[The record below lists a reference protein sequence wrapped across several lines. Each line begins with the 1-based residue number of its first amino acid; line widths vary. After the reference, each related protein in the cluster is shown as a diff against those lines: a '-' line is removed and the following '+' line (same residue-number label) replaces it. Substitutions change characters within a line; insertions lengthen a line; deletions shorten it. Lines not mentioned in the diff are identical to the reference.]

1 MRQDIEASVIG
12 GLLIGGL
19 TPTAS
24 DVLATLEPEA
34 FSIPLYRKAFE
45 VIRKQARN
53 RNLIDALMVAEACG
67 DEHFTSILMTSK
79 NCPSAANLKGYAGM
93 VADNYHRRL
102 VLEIMDEMREPIQSG
117 TIDASSQAMDEL
129 VKRLSAIR
137 KPRDE
142 VKPVRLGE
150 IITDYT
156 DTLDRR
162 LRNGEESD
170 TLKTGIEELDAITG
184 GMNAEDLVII
194 AARPGMGKTE
204 LALKIA
210 EGVASRVIPGSDVRR
225 GVLIFSMEMSAL
237 QIAERSIANAGR
249 MSVSVLRNPAA
260 MDDEGWARVANGMS
274 QLADLD
280 VWVVDA
286 SRLSV
291 EEIRS
296 IAERHKQENPN
307 LSLIMADYLGLI
319 EKPKADRND
328 LAIAHISGSL
338 KAMAKDLKTPV
349 ISLSQLSR
357 DVEKRPNKRPT
368 NADLRDSGSIEQDA
382 DSIIMLY
389 REEGFEIVLKDDEK
403 PKQDPATNAE
413 FARRR
418 IERKRQR
425 ELEQQ
430 MEAVKRGE
438 LPEHLRVNPE
448 LPKQPDPNDYL
459 SEDALAKYD
468 YDQSRALAAF
478 QQANSEWQIK
488 AMDARSQAVAE
499 QGRKTQEFTQQSAQ
513 YVEAARKHY
522 DAAEKLNIPDYQE
535 KEDAFMQLVPP
546 AVGADIMRLF
556 PEKSAAL
563 MYHLGANPEKT
574 RQLLAMDGQ
583 SALIE
588 LTRLSERLTLKPRA
602 KPVSEAPL
610 PDEPIQGH
618 AVAANI
624 SAIEK
629 QMEAA
634 ANKGDVETY
643 RKLKAQLNKGIR

>member
-1 MRQDIEASVIG
+1 MSRVTVIISA
-12 GLLIGGL
+12 LVICIIVCLSW
-19 TPTAS
+19 A
-24 DVLATLEPEA
+24 VNH
-34 FSIPLYRKAFE
+34 YRDNAMTYKEQRDKA
-45 VIRKQARN
+45 
-53 RNLIDALMVAEACG
+53 
-67 DEHFTSILMTSK
+67 TSIIADMQK
-79 NCPSAANLKGYAGM
+79 RQRD
-93 VADNYHRRL
+93 VA
-102 VLEIMDEMREPIQSG
+102 
-117 TIDASSQAMDEL
+117 
-129 VKRLSAIR
+129 
-137 KPRDE
+137 
-142 VKPVRLGE
+142 
-150 IITDYT
+150 
-156 DTLDRR
+156 
-162 LRNGEESD
+162 
-170 TLKTGIEELDAITG
+170 ELDARYT
-184 GMNAEDLVII
+184 
-194 AARPGMGKTE
+194 KE
-204 LALKIA
+204 LA
-210 EGVASRVIPGSDVRR
+210 D
-225 GVLIFSMEMSAL
+225 
-237 QIAERSIANAGR
+237 ANATIESLRADVSAGR
-249 MSVSVLRNPAA
+249 KRLQVAATCAKSTTGASSMGDGESPRLTADAELNYYRLRSGI
-260 MDDEGWARVANGMS
+260 DRI
-274 QLADLD
+274 
-280 VWVVDA
+280 VVDNA
-286 SRLSV
+286 
-291 EEIRS
+291 
-296 IAERHKQENPN
+296 
-307 LSLIMADYLGLI
+307 
-319 EKPKADRND
+319 ND
-328 LAIAHISGSL
+328 
-338 KAMAKDLKTPV
+338 
-349 ISLSQLSR
+349 
-357 DVEKRPNKRPT
+357 
-368 NADLRDSGSIEQDA
+368 NAGQ
-382 DSIIMLY
+382 
-389 REEGFEIVLKDDEK
+389 EEGFEIVLKDDEK